1 MNPAPNGTRVSV
13 IRSTPRHEV
22 GVITAQDD
30 ERAAVATPRACPY
43 CGIGP
48 CLGSPRTANGG
59 DVDQFYSVHPERGL
73 PYRHLTRVRPWVD
86 LTAVDE
92 H

>member
-1 MNPAPNGTRVSV
+1 MKPAPNGTRVSV
-13 IRSTPRHEV
+13 VRSTPRHEV

-30 ERAAVATPRACPY
+30 QRAAVATPHACPY
-43 CGIGP
+43 CGTGP
-48 CLGSPRTANGG
+48 CHGPRTANGA
-59 DVDQFYSVHPERGL
+59 DLDWWARVHPERGI
-73 PYRHLTRVRPWVD
+73 PYRYLTRVRPWDD